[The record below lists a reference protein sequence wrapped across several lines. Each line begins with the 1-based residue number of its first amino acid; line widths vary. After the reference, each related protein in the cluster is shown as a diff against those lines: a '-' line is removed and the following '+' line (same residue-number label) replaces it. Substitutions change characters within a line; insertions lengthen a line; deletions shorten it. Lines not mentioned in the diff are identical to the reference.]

1 MLVSAPMI
9 LASSEAFEKTFGLAV
24 TFLGIGVVV
33 TVIVVYI
40 AVQIR
45 GERAQ
50 NREYIASRKAPPGS

>member
-1 MLVSAPMI
+1 MI
-9 LASSEAFEKTFGLAV
+9 LATSEAFIKTFGLLC
-24 TFLGIGVVV
+24 TFVGIGVIV

-50 NREYIASRKAPPGS
+50 NREYMASRKAPPGS